1 MKEWG
6 DTVNERPLQGAAS
19 PTARTCVSGSEEESL
34 PYPLTELLL
43 PLLTTQ
49 FCSSESFSPQ
59 ENVPTNI
66 DNNGSAEPTGGNG
79 VTLLAGMMGA

>member
-43 PLLTTQ
+43 PLLTTL
-49 FCSSESFSPQ
+49 SSAHLKVL
-59 ENVPTNI
+59 VPEGTYQ
-66 DNNGSAEPTGGNG
+66 PT
-79 VTLLAGMMGA
+79 